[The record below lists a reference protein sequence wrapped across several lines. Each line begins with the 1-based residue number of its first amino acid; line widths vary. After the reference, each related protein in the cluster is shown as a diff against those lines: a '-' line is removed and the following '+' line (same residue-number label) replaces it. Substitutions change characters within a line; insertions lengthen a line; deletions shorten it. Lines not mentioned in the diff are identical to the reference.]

1 MTERKEAVRAMARRL
16 QREFRPTTEHGDK
29 IELAE
34 YEAETLAEIIAEY
47 VDATR
52 PAPTGEGQ

>member
-1 MTERKEAVRAMARRL
+1 MTERKEAVRTMARRL

-34 YEAETLAEIIAEY
+34 YEAETLADIIAEY
-47 VDATR
+47 VEAHR
-52 PAPTGEGQ
+52 PLGDGE